1 MKIAEVSKKYGV
13 SPHTLRYY
21 EKIGLIPKTRRY
33 ENGIRNYT
41 EDDCRWIEFILCMR
55 KAGVEIETLVEYTRL
70 LQKGDETL
78 ERRRQLLILQRD
90 KLLMRVEEM
99 QKALDKL
106 NLKIKQYEEMI
117 APIERNLI
125 K

>member
-1 MKIAEVSKKYGV
+1 MKIAEVSKKYGI

-21 EKIGLIPKTRRY
+21 EKIGLIPKARRY

-55 KAGVEIETLVEYTRL
+55 KAGVEIEILIEYTKL

-78 ERRRQLLILQRD
+78 ERRRQLLILQKD
-90 KLLMRVEEM
+90 KLLMRIEEM

-117 APIERNLI
+117 APIEKNLI

>member
-1 MKIAEVSKKYGV
+1 M
-13 SPHTLRYY
+13 
-21 EKIGLIPKTRRY
+21 IPKTRRY